1 MQSAHASSVKASPA
15 DINPSSMSPSHS
27 QPTLDTTRF
36 IARHV
41 AGLRRSGI
49 RDFFELVAKTDG
61 VISLGIGEPDFD
73 TPEPIRNAV
82 KTAMDTGK
90 THYTSNLGLP
100 ELRKEIG
107 RYAESHFKV
116 SYRPDDE
123 VLVTVGV
130 SEGLDLALRSLLN
143 PGDKVLYHQPCYV
156 SYAPSVELVHAV
168 GVPVATSAAEQFSL
182 DEPALRAAWQPGCKL
197 LLLNLPCNPTGGV
210 CSKEQLERI
219 ARFAIEKDLI
229 VISDEIYSELIF
241 EGMHTSIASLPGMRD
256 RTLLLHGF
264 SKAFAMTG
272 FRLGYACGPAPL
284 IEAMM
289 KVHQYSML
297 CAPSISQEGA
307 LAALRLGD
315 DATKFMRDRYRE
327 RRDLFVRRINAA
339 GIKCHL
345 PRGSFYAFPSVV
357 STGLDEGEFAR
368 RLLVEH
374 KVAVV
379 PGTAFGD
386 AGKGHVRACFTA
398 NEQKL
403 NAACDQIEK
412 LLARL
417 SVKASA

>member
-1 MQSAHASSVKASPA
+1 MSS
-15 DINPSSMSPSHS
+15 SSHP
-27 QPTLDTTRF
+27 PTLDTTRF

-73 TPEPIRNAV
+73 TPQPIRDAV

-100 ELRKEIG
+100 ELRKEIS
-107 RYAESHFKV
+107 RYVEGYFHAA
-116 SYRPDDE
+116 YRWDDE

-130 SEGLDLALRSLLN
+130 SEALDLAMRALLN

-156 SYAPSVELVHAV
+156 SYAPTVDLVHGV
-168 GVPVATSAAEQFSL
+168 GVRVATSAAEQFSL
-182 DEPALRAAWQPGCKL
+182 DAPALQAAWQPGCKL

-219 ARFAIEKDLI
+219 AKFAIEKDLI

-241 EGMHTSIASLPGMRD
+241 EGTHTSIASLPGMRE

-339 GIKCHL
+339 GIKCHA
-345 PRGSFYAFPSVV
+345 PRGSFYAFPSIV

-368 RLLVEH
+368 RLLLEQ

-403 NAACDQIEK
+403 NLACDRIEQF
-412 LLARL
+412 LASL
-417 SVKASA
+417 SAKVS